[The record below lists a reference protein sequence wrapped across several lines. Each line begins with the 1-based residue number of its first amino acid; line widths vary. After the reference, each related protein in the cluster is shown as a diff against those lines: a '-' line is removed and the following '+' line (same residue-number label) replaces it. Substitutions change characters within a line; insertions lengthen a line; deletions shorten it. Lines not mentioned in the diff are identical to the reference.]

1 MNTIIE
7 SPYAATTRE
16 GLEANAA
23 YLDAALRDSLNRGEH
38 PYASHAYLT
47 RVLDDGAP
55 GQRQRGLQAGH
66 SLTRALLASGAR
78 WVFCIDR
85 GVSNG
90 MAFAFDE
97 LWIAC
102 PKSPL
107 LRSVTHGK
115 EIELGDALAKHHGAV
130 KAQIEENPVPST
142 ALRLAAGLV
151 LDGWRP

>member
-7 SPYAATTRE
+7 SPFAATTRAQQ
-16 GLEANAA
+16 EAHEA
-23 YLDAALRDSLNRGEH
+23 YLREALRDSLNRGEH
-38 PYASHAYLT
+38 PYASHAYLPL
-47 RVLDDGAP
+47 VLNDGDHA
-55 GQRQRGLQAGH
+55 QRRRGLQAGH
-66 SLTRALLASGAR
+66 SLTRALLQSGAR
-78 WVFCIDR
+78 WVFCIDH
-85 GVSNG
+85 GVSAG

-97 LWIAC
+97 LWTAC